1 MRLWHSA
8 VIIAVLLAID
18 LVSKIWIRANVP
30 LYELTTLI
38 PNLIDLTH
46 VQNRGVSFSFLSDL
60 DDSIRLPLL
69 IGISVLA
76 IAGMIIYQLR
86 YWLELDEWTKQG
98 LTWILP
104 GAMGN
109 LVDRGWFGH
118 VTDFSTSVGLR
129 LVFLSITLL
138 TSLSALG
145 LSVLLLLPWYRSDLL
160 KYRKSLH
167 SKKTDHILLLFRW
180 ALSSAGRAT
189 VLQTVGHKFDPCSAH
204 HSQ

>member
-1 MRLWHSA
+1 MKLLHSA

-30 LYELTTLI
+30 LYESTNLI

-69 IGISVLA
+69 IGISVFA
-76 IAGMIIYQLR
+76 VAGMIFYQLR
-86 YWLELDEWTKQG
+86 YWLELDAWTKQG

-109 LVDRGWFGH
+109 LFDRVWFGQ
-118 VTDFSTSVGLR
+118 VTDF
-129 LVFLSITLL
+129 F
-138 TSLSALG
+138 
-145 LSVLLLLPWYRSDLL
+145 
-160 KYRKSLH
+160 H
-167 SKKTDHILLLFRW
+167 FRW
-180 ALSSAGRAT
+180 FEVSFFVNNLADIFISLGVICFVASSLVSVR
-189 VLQTVGHKFDPCSAH
+189 SAKA
-204 HSQ
+204 